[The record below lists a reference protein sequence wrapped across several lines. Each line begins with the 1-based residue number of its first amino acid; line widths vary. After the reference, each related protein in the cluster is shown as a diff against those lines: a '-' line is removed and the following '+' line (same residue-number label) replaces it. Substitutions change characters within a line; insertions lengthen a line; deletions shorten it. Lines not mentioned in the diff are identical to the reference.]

1 MFNIKQLT
9 KGNNMNNLKKV
20 GLTAL
25 GTALVTV
32 GSAQAAEWSVSGGTS
47 LNFNGNDNNVTG
59 NGWTM
64 TDSVT
69 FSSSGEL
76 DNGMGIAISL
86 ELDGNVMDSRSI
98 KITTDGMG
106 TITFSGDGSSG
117 PIGSWD
123 DMTPTANEEAH
134 GSTLAGTMAAPVSA
148 AGTNDIFVYD
158 YTIMDGVAFKASY
171 TPSDG
176 TNEIGSS
183 QDYGVMYT
191 GDNGIE
197 VYAAAGEDN
206 GAAAKITNSIF
217 GAKYTA
223 GPVSIGYQTNEVDS
237 NAANGDRDFTAAG
250 ISYLFPGDDLSVSFN
265 VSEVDFEGGTN
276 NQEATGVSFSYTSGG
291 MTLSGSHH
299 QVDNVGGTATA
310 DNTGYELNLS
320 FAF

>member
-1 MFNIKQLT
+1 
-9 KGNNMNNLKKV
+9 MNNLKKV

-32 GSAQAAEWSVSGGTS
+32 GSAQAADWSVSGGTS

-64 TDSVT
+64 TDSLT
-69 FSSSGEL
+69 FTSSGEL
-76 DNGMGIAISL
+76 DNGMSVAVSL
-86 ELDGNVMDSRSI
+86 EVDGNVMDSRSI

-106 TITFSGDGSSG
+106 TLTFSGDGSSG

-158 YTIMDGVAFKASY
+158 YTIMDGVSFKASY

-183 QDYGVMYT
+183 QDYGVMYA
-191 GDNGIE
+191 GDNGIT

-206 GAAAKITNSIF
+206 GASAKITNSIF

-223 GPVSIGYQTNEVDS
+223 GPVSFGYQTNEVDS